1 MLTCLTVKFEV
12 IIADVSHQTAKVSP
26 VIAEN
31 KVTVLYNF
39 RHSTIDKLAGGFT
52 TGPGSTGRA
61 TSGQDPDVA
70 HGGPVLAL
78 QDESAFAPVR

>member
-1 MLTCLTVKFEV
+1 MLIVNV
-12 IIADVSHQTAKVSP
+12 RHQTAKVSP

-31 KVTVLYNF
+31 KVTILNNF
-39 RHSTIDKLAGGFT
+39 RHSTIDELAGGFT
-52 TGPGSTGRA
+52 TCPGSTGRA

-70 HGGPVLAL
+70 HGGAVLAL

>member
-1 MLTCLTVKFEV
+1 M

-31 KVTVLYNF
+31 KVTVLNNF
-39 RHSTIDKLAGGFT
+39 GHSTIDEFAGGFT
-52 TGPGSTGRA
+52 PGPRSTGRA

-70 HGGPVLAL
+70 HGGAVLAL